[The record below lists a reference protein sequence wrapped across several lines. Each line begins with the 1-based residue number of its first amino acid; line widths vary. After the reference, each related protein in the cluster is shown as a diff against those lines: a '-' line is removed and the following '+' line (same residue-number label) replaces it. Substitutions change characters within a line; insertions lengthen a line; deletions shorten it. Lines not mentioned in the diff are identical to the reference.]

1 MWNMSIDRLGVRAP
15 CHVSSDLGCGVILS
29 IYQRLSRNFLGSTF
43 SRIGKAE
50 SSLNVARVVAGVYH
64 FPEFRCA

>member
-29 IYQRLSRNFLGSTF
+29 IYQRLSRNFWDLR

-64 FPEFRCA
+64 SPEFRCT